1 MTDIKTVL
9 TDQQKAQFVADI
21 CNYGTGFVA
30 PLFSVV
36 ESIEAAVLAASAPAQ
51 AGGVVAWITDDYL
64 FDPSA
69 TTYDSA
75 VAQRWRDKGW
85 RVGELRDTAAPV
97 DAQDAVDAEL
107 LRQARDALNGMLN
120 KHAYGCGYGSDYQ
133 VERHNTAANAKATE
147 AIAAIDAALQ
157 ASQSPQDQV
166 KP

>member
-97 DAQDAVDAEL
+97 DAQDAVDAKRL
-107 LRQARDALNGMLN
+107 DWLMHNLGGYAL
-120 KHAYGCGYGSDYQ
+120 
-133 VERHNTAANAKATE
+133 KAIGVITSGNCDR
-147 AIAAIDAALQ
+147 ACIDRAMQ
-157 ASQSPQDQV
+157 ASQSPVQASDAGRQG
-166 KP
+166 